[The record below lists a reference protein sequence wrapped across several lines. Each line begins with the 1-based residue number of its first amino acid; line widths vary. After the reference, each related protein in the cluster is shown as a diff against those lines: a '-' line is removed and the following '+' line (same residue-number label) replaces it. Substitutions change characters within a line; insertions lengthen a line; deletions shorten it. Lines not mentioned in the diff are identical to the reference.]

1 MPPSSSAPGLYG
13 SDSDSDTNA
22 MLRLIIDAAAGM
34 LAYFSAD
41 TLCCRFSNRA
51 YAAYYGFTPEEML
64 GKRPWEIMGQ
74 ENWQA
79 IAAHVE
85 RGLRGEHVRY
95 VRHALSPQGVPR
107 EIEVRITPHIEQGRL
122 RGAVVQVL
130 DLSQGRSVQQQLDE
144 SEERMRLFS
153 AATHEAIVLHRDG
166 VVLDANAALLRL
178 IGYSLDEIR
187 GKTVLQYLGKDFWP
201 LALEAMQSGRNA
213 TYKATVRHKDGH
225 SIPVEIDALV
235 MPSGE
240 GALDYRLVVI
250 RDITAHQQAQAE
262 VRFLADHDALTRLP
276 NRWYLSDQLEQL
288 IIRARQEKRA
298 VAVLSLDLK
307 HFSTIN
313 DSLGHQAGDQVLCE
327 VAQRLCSSVRPK
339 DLVAR
344 AGSDEFI
351 VVLAGGIT
359 RAETEIMTRQMV
371 ALLEMP
377 CQVAA
382 QQLVI
387 APAIGIAIF
396 PEDGENVEALLRNAG
411 AARYLAKDNNHQPF
425 QFYTPALESR
435 ASRML
440 NQEQLLRQA
449 IAHGGFELHYQP
461 QVRCDTGAI
470 SGYEA
475 LVRWRHPQRGLVS
488 PEEFVAL
495 AEARGLIT
503 AIDRWVLRRACREA
517 CAWFAQGM
525 PRVPIA
531 VNMSA
536 QEFRHSDLASDV
548 AAVLAET
555 GLPAQLLHIELTES
569 TLMHSDAQV
578 QRTLHALQQQ
588 GVEMAID
595 DFGTGYSSLAYL
607 KRHPIHQLKIDRS
620 FITDLT
626 ENDDDAAIVTAII
639 QMAKSLRLR
648 TVAEGVETAAQLET
662 LRALG
667 CEMAQGYFLA
677 PPMPADQLLQW
688 QKDYCHKLQAQ

>member
-1 MPPSSSAPGLYG
+1 MPPSSSAPRLDGSN
-13 SDSDSDTNA
+13 SDSNA
-22 MLRLIIDAAAGM
+22 LLRLIIDAAAGM
-34 LAYFSAD
+34 MAYFEAG
-41 TLCCRFSNRA
+41 TLCCRFANQAFARH
-51 YAAYYGFTPEEML
+51 YGFDPAEIL
-64 GKRPWEIMGQ
+64 DKRPWEIMGQ
-74 ENWQA
+74 EGWDA
-79 IAAHVE
+79 IAQHVE
-85 RGLRGEHVRY
+85 RCLRGEPVRY
-95 VRHALSPQGVPR
+95 VRHARSPQGELH
-107 EIEVRITPHIEQGRL
+107 EIEVRVTPHLEQQTL

-153 AATHEAIVLHRDG
+153 AATHEAILLHRDG

-178 IGYSLDEIR
+178 VGYSLDELR
-187 GKTVLQYLGKDFWP
+187 GKPALQHLDKEFWP
-201 LALEAMQSGRNA
+201 LALDAMQSGRSA
-213 TYKATVRHKDGH
+213 AYKATVRHKDGH
-225 SIPVEIDALV
+225 SIPVEIDAMV
-235 MPSGE
+235 MPAGK
-240 GALDYRLVVI
+240 GTQDYRLVVL
-250 RDITAHQQAQAE
+250 RDITAHQQAQAQ
-262 VRFLADHDALTRLP
+262 VRFMAEHDALTRLP

-288 IIRARQEKRA
+288 ILRAAEQNRA
-298 VAVLSLDLK
+298 VAVLSIDLK
-307 HFSTIN
+307 HFSAIN

-327 VAQRLCSSVRPK
+327 VARRLCGCVHAS

-351 VVLAGGIT
+351 VVLAEGTT
-359 RAETEIMTRQMV
+359 RAETEIFTRQLL

-377 CQVAA
+377 CHVAA
-382 QQLVI
+382 QALVI
-387 APAIGIAIF
+387 APAIGVAIF
-396 PEDGENVEALLRNAG
+396 PEDGENVETLLRNAG
-411 AARYLAKDNNHQPF
+411 AARHLAKENNHQPF

-440 NQEQLLRQA
+440 NQEQLLRQS
-449 IAHGGFELHYQP
+449 IALGGFELHYQP
-461 QVRCDTGAI
+461 QVRTDTGALA
-470 SGYEA
+470 GFEA

-503 AIDRWVLRRACREA
+503 AIDRWVLRNACHEA

-525 PRVPIA
+525 PRVPVS

-536 QEFRHSDLASDV
+536 QEFRHPDLASDV

-578 QRTLHALQQQ
+578 LRTLHALQQQ
-588 GVEMAID
+588 GVRLAID

-607 KRHPIHQLKIDRS
+607 RRHPIHQLKIDRS

-626 ENDDDAAIVTAII
+626 ENDDDAAIVTAIV
-639 QMAKSLRLR
+639 QMAKSLRLH
-648 TVAEGVETAAQLET
+648 TVAEGVETAAQLAL
-662 LRALG
+662 LRTLG
-667 CEMAQGYFLA
+667 CELAQGYFIA

-688 QKDYCHKLQAQ
+688 QQDYCHKLQAQ